1 MDFAFELFA
10 SFFKR
15 QTVEKEWFRDCILNP
30 KYGIPVLIYR
40 RTGKEWIILADGSAS
55 MDNIFLQIFKDEDEK
70 HDQDIEDVN
79 TETVRGGKEKTHRQ
93 SVAATGGSPST
104 ADLTSVDSKIAAI
117 IGEVSV
123 CGIVSEKE
131 GDTDV
136 TETTEE
142 QVLPESEAVDEQ
154 EVQGEGF
161 SDADAQRPAQSSA
174 PSAFGTCKSG
184 RVLTD
189 AVLQLQRETI
199 NAVNRVADE
208 GAVARGRNAG
218 V

>member
-1 MDFAFELFA
+1 MEA
-10 SFFKR
+10 KR
-15 QTVEKEWFRDCILNP
+15 KL
-30 KYGIPVLIYR
+30 
-40 RTGKEWIILADGSAS
+40 SS
-55 MDNIFLQIFKDEDEK
+55 
-70 HDQDIEDVN
+70 
-79 TETVRGGKEKTHRQ
+79 HRQ
-93 SVAATGGSPST
+93 SVAATGGGPCT

-142 QVLPESEAVDEQ
+142 QVLPESEAVNEQ

-174 PSAFGTCKSG
+174 PSASGTSKSG

-199 NAVNRVADE
+199 NAVNGVADE
-208 GAVARGRNAG
+208 LRQMREVMQEIAQSLKDAVKT
-218 V
+218 